1 MLLQVNDVRQG
12 YMGNIEIGLV
22 SMVVWSASGKQL
34 LVKNRWLVRQHV
46 RIVRCGIEVGVSEV
60 VFA

>member
-22 SMVVWSASGKQL
+22 SMVVWSASGKRL
-34 LVKNRWLVRQHV
+34 LVKNRWLVGQHV